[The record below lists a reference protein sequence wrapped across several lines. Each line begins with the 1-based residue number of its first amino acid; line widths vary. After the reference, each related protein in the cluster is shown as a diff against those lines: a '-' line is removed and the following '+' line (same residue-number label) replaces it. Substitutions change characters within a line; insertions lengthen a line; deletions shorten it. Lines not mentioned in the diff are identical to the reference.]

1 MQGGSPGSCLP
12 RVLTK
17 EHLLDV
23 SIIISAL
30 VALSAALYCF
40 SIGLFIIVPHLFYI
54 PIILVAYQ
62 YPKRAV
68 VFVGALAVGYFVEV
82 FFFSPGNGVEIVNAL
97 FRIMIFF
104 IVAIVIS
111 NLSSRLQVRESRY
124 RGIFETSGAG
134 IFLFSPR
141 TGEIEEMNQQ
151 CAAMLGYPEGETLS
165 LEVPTIWPGYIGLT
179 GALEAGRLEGLDCNL
194 VARDGTPSAV
204 LLSASL
210 LPDQQEGCVV
220 VTGTAELKRM
230 ENHLRRS
237 EETLRVILD
246 TTDVG
251 ILLTDPG
258 RVIVEANAAAV
269 RFFGGVSREDLI
281 GLNPYDLVTERD
293 REAWVAYRER
303 ALHGETHVSGE
314 CTLYRLDGTE
324 WPAELTITNF
334 AQGGAAPGRLVASLR
349 DSTERRRA
357 EREMR
362 EEIRR
367 LFATNEVITAATAS
381 HRLAVLLPAALE
393 KTLALLNLDIG
404 AVYLMHP
411 GDDLAHLRASVGA
424 ENFPPRVW
432 RDEPPYRHVL
442 VDGEAR
448 FVDRFH
454 ERYPGHDDPGIRSFA
469 AVPIPGDNGPVGCI
483 TAASR
488 MRETIPESE
497 RLILTA
503 IGEGLGNAVVKGM
516 LHEELEAALA
526 SANRYLGEAN
536 AATEAANLYVD
547 ILMHDINNANTAAM
561 GYLHMALESAGEPPR
576 DIVRKSVAAIYQSS
590 DIIRNVS
597 TIRRLKDEPVALRPV
612 RLDPVI
618 RGMCN
623 YFVDTNIAWEGPD
636 AMVLADDLLDEIFSN
651 LIGNA
656 AKFGGPDVR
665 VTISVLEEADT
676 ISVTVADTGPG
687 IPDDLKSRIFE
698 RKERGVA
705 KKSGKGLGLY
715 IVRMLA
721 ERYGGSVRAG
731 DRVPGHPREGAA
743 ITLTLPRYHPDV
755 GAGEANV

>member
-1 MQGGSPGSCLP
+1 MQGGSPGSRPP
-12 RVLTK
+12 RALTK
-17 EHLLDV
+17 KRLFDL

-30 VALSAALYCF
+30 AALGIALYCF
-40 SIGLFIIVPHLFYI
+40 SIGFFIIVPHLFYI

-68 VFVGALAVGYFVEV
+68 AFVGVLAAGYFAEV
-82 FFFSPGNGVEIVNAL
+82 LLFSPGNGVEIANAL
-97 FRIMIFF
+97 LRIMVFF

-151 CAAMLGYPEGETLS
+151 CAAMLGYPEDEALS
-165 LEVPTIWPGYIGLT
+165 LEVPRIWPGYTGLT

-251 ILLTDPG
+251 LLLTDPG
-258 RVIVEANAAAV
+258 RVIVDVNAAAI
-269 RFFGGVSREDLI
+269 RFFGGTGREDLI
-281 GLNPYDLVTERD
+281 GLNPYDLVAERD
-293 REAWVAYRER
+293 REAWAAYRER
-303 ALHGETHVSGE
+303 ALNGEAHVSGE
-314 CTLYRLDGTE
+314 CTLHRLDGTE
-324 WPAELTITNF
+324 WPAEITITHF
-334 AQGGAAPGRLVASLR
+334 AQGGAAPGRLVVSLR
-349 DSTERRRA
+349 DITERRRA
-357 EREMR
+357 EKEMR

-367 LFATNEVITAATAS
+367 LFITNEVIAAATAS
-381 HRLAVLLPAALE
+381 HRLDDLLPAALA
-393 KTLALLNLDIG
+393 KTLALLDLDIG
-404 AVYLMHP
+404 AVHLLYP
-411 GDDLAHLRASVGA
+411 GEDHARLRASVGA
-424 ENFPPRVW
+424 DNFKFSVR
-432 RDEPPYRHVL
+432 RDELPYRHVL
-442 VDGEAR
+442 TDGEAR

-454 ERYPGHDDPGIRSFA
+454 ESYQEYDNPAIRSFA
-469 AVPIPGDNGPVGCI
+469 VVPIPGDNGPVGCI
-483 TAASR
+483 MAANR
-488 MRETIPESE
+488 MRETIPENE

-516 LHEELEAALA
+516 LHEDLEAALA
-526 SANRYLGEAN
+526 SANRYLDEAN
-536 AATEAANLYVD
+536 SATETANLYVD
-547 ILMHDINNANTAAM
+547 ILMHDINNANAAAM
-561 GYLHMALESAGEPPR
+561 GYLQMALESEGDPPR
-576 DIVRKSVAAIYQSS
+576 AFVRKSFAAIYQSS

-597 TIRRLKDEPVALRPV
+597 TIRRLKDEPAALRPV
-612 RLDPVI
+612 QIEPVI
-618 RGMCN
+618 RGMCS
-623 YFVDTNIAWEGPD
+623 YFVDTSITWEGPD
-636 AMVLADDLLDEIFSN
+636 VTVLADDLLDEIFSN
-651 LIGNA
+651 LIGNSV
-656 AKFGGPDVR
+656 KFGGPDVR
-665 VTISVLEEADT
+665 VTIGVLEEGDT
-676 ISVTVADTGPG
+676 VSVTVADTGPG

-698 RKERGVA
+698 RKERGVT

-731 DRVPGHPREGAA
+731 DRVPGHPREGAV
-743 ITLTLPRYHPDV
+743 ITLTLPRYHPDM
-755 GAGEANV
+755 GAGEAND

>member
-1 MQGGSPGSCLP
+1 MQGGSPGSRPP
-12 RVLTK
+12 RAFTK
-17 EHLLDV
+17 KRLLDA

-40 SIGLFIIVPHLFYI
+40 SIGFFIIVPHLFYI

-68 VFVGALAVGYFVEV
+68 VFVGVLAAGYFAEV
-82 FFFSPGNGVEIVNAL
+82 LFFSPGNGIEIANAL
-97 FRIMIFF
+97 LRIMIFF

-141 TGEIEEMNQQ
+141 TGEVEEMNQQ
-151 CAAMLGYPEGETLS
+151 CAAMLGYSENEGLS
-165 LEVPTIWPGYIGLT
+165 LKVPTIWPGYTGLT
-179 GALEAGRLEGLDCNL
+179 GALEAGRLDGLDCNL
-194 VARDGTPSAV
+194 VARDGTSSAV
-204 LLSASL
+204 LLSANL

-258 RVIVEANAAAV
+258 RVIVDVNAAAI
-269 RFFGGVSREDLI
+269 RFFGGAGREDLI
-281 GLNPYDLVTERD
+281 GLNPYDLVVERD
-293 REAWVAYRER
+293 REAWVAYQER
-303 ALHGETHVSGE
+303 ALHGEAHVSGE
-314 CTLYRLDGTE
+314 CMFYRLDSPE
-324 WPAELTITNF
+324 WPAEITITHF
-334 AQGGAAPGRLVASLR
+334 AQDGTAPGRLVISLR
-349 DSTERRRA
+349 DITERRRA
-357 EREMR
+357 EKEMR
-362 EEIRR
+362 EENRR
-367 LFATNEVITAATAS
+367 LFITNEVIAAAAAS
-381 HRLAVLLPAALE
+381 HRLDDLLPATLE
-393 KTLALLNLDIG
+393 KALALLNLDIG
-404 AVYLMHP
+404 AVHLMYP
-411 GDDLAHLRASVGA
+411 GDDLARLRASVGT
-424 ENFPPRVW
+424 ENFPLSVQ

-448 FVDRFH
+448 FVDRFR
-454 ERYPGHDDPGIRSFA
+454 ERYPGHDNPGIQSFA
-469 AVPIPGDNGPVGCI
+469 AVPIPGDAGPVGCI

-488 MRETIPESE
+488 IRETIPESE
-497 RLILTA
+497 RLILAA
-503 IGEGLGNAVVKGM
+503 IGEELGNAVVKGM
-516 LHEELEAALA
+516 LHEDIEAALA

-561 GYLHMALESAGEPPR
+561 GYLQMALESTGEPPR
-576 DIVRKSVAAIYQSS
+576 DIIRKSFAAIYQSNE
-590 DIIRNVS
+590 IIRNVS
-597 TIRRLKDEPVALRPV
+597 TIRKLKIEPASLRPV

-618 RGMCN
+618 RGMRN
-623 YFVDTNIAWEGPD
+623 YYVDTSITWEGPD
-636 AMVLADDLLDEIFSN
+636 ATVLADDLLDEIFSN

-656 AKFGGPDVR
+656 TKFGGPDVE
-665 VTISVLEEADT
+665 VTISVWEEGDT
-676 ISVTVADTGPG
+676 VTVTVADTGPG
-687 IPDDLKSRIFE
+687 IPDDLKPRIFE
-698 RKERGVA
+698 RNERGA
-705 KKSGKGLGLY
+705 TKKSGKGLGLY

-743 ITLTLPRYHPDV
+743 ITLALPRYHPAV
-755 GAGEANV
+755 AAGEPND